1 MWLHICLSNCP
12 LPQMQTFLGGA
23 VHEVFSLTSKELL
36 VSFCGKKQQ
45 VGDEDALGSY
55 SRGSD
60 GIYWKQVRPTLW
72 FLGGLALAQGYAA
85 LAATNQQF
93 TGALTSSQ
101 SVLWI
106 CVKEAKF
113 NLGVETEQVGN
124 TCSR

>member
-1 MWLHICLSNCP
+1 
-12 LPQMQTFLGGA
+12 MQ
-23 VHEVFSLTSKELL
+23 
-36 VSFCGKKQQ
+36 
-45 VGDEDALGSY
+45 DEDALGSY

-60 GIYWKQVRPTLW
+60 GIYWKQVRPTTW
-72 FLGGLALAQGYAA
+72 FLGGLALAQGYAG

-113 NLGVETEQVGN
+113 TWESKPNRWETPALSS
-124 TCSR
+124 CKMR